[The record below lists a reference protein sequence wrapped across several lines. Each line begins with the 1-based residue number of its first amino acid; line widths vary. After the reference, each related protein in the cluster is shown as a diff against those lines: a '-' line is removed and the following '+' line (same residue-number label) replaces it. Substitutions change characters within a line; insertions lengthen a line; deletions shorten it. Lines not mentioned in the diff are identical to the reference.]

1 MNQIK
6 SIRSNREI
14 DTSSLIKCI
23 RFYFLIGVLSIFK
36 HHYHRHRHRYHHWRY
51 QMQQQQQQPCWRR
64 QLYSL
69 LSRDY
74 HVTRRLFLRHYVEDA
89 TQSLQLLARRRLR
102 RVSTIADRF
111 NCRTFVTRDDV
122 QYVVT
127 CSNNQFCMQKYMYL
141 VSWKGKFWV

>member
-23 RFYFLIGVLSIFK
+23 RLYFLIGVLSIFK
-36 HHYHRHRHRYHHWRY
+36 HHYYRHRYHHWRH
-51 QMQQQQQQPCWRR
+51 QMQQQQQQQPCWRR
-64 QLYSL
+64 QLYSR

-111 NCRTFVTRDDV
+111 YCRTFVTRDDV
-122 QYVVT
+122 
-127 CSNNQFCMQKYMYL
+127 CSNM
-141 VSWKGKFWV
+141 